1 LFGVLPAVHF
11 DRQVEARTIEV
22 DGEWSNRMLP
32 PEMKTIELIAAKR
45 TPQSSFGVGHVAAE
59 ISRPCCDGSCAGKA

>member
-11 DRQVEARTIEV
+11 DRQAKVRAIEI
-22 DGEWSNRMLP
+22 DGEWSNWMLP

-45 TPQSSFGVGHVAAE
+45 TPQPSFSVGHVAAE
-59 ISRPCCDGSCAGKA
+59 ISRPRSGGSRAGKA